1 MPATQISFAAFAASL
16 LASVQSEAVDCPP
29 SIVAAHAPASVVAH
43 GGDDAGE
50 CITPCA
56 DYAEFDRLIALADAT
71 FVVPLADPWSR
82 GGYVLAALANLRAPI
97 YDNWSAVLRPRL
109 LETLRYHAAQCIGAG
124 C

>member
-1 MPATQISFAAFAASL
+1 MPATQISFADFAAQA
-16 LASVQSEAVDCPP
+16 LALQAVTPCPP

-56 DYAEFDRLIALADAT
+56 DFGEFDRLTALAYDT
-71 FVVPLADPWSR
+71 IQVPYKDWSS
-82 GGYVLAALANLRAPI
+82 GGYVLAALANCLAPRFERASSPA
-97 YDNWSAVLRPRL
+97 DLFSN
-109 LETLRYHAAQCIGAG
+109 LRYHAAHCIGAG

>member
-1 MPATQISFAAFAASL
+1 MPATQISFSAFAASL

-56 DYAEFDRLIALADAT
+56 DWDEFDRLTALADET
-71 FVVPLADPWSR
+71 FQVSYKGWSR
-82 GGYVLAALANLRAPI
+82 GGFVLAALANCLAPRFER
-97 YDNWSAVLRPRL
+97 DSSPADLFS
-109 LETLRYHAAQCIGAG
+109 TLRYHAAQCIGAG